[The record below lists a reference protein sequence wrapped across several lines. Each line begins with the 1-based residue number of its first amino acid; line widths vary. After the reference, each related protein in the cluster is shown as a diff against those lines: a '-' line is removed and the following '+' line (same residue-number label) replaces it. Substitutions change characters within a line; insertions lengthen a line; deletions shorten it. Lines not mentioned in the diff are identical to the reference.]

1 MNALNQ
7 TIMKKE
13 TLFTRIIGSMMT
25 AVLAMLGFTSC
36 EKEEL
41 MYGTPHGDFE
51 ISGMVTDEAGTPVDG
66 VRVISRTI
74 DVDEDSP
81 DVENG
86 YLTTYGCDTTYT
98 DSKGRYEL
106 DGQNTWLHEAM
117 VVVQDPKGVYESTY
131 EVVKLEYSGDR
142 HDWYMGEAKATAN
155 FRLKRSDDK
164 DAE

>member
-1 MNALNQ
+1 
-7 TIMKKE
+7 MKKE
-13 TLFTRIIGSMMT
+13 RLFTRFIGSLLT

-36 EKEEL
+36 DKETED

-51 ISGMVTDEAGTPVDG
+51 ISGLVTDEEGLPVNG

-74 DVDEDSP
+74 HVDEDYP

-98 DSKGRYEL
+98 DSKGRYKLE
-106 DGQNTWLHEAM
+106 DQNTWLREAM

-131 EVVKLEYSGDR
+131 EVVKLEYHGGD
-142 HDWYMGEAKATAN
+142 HDWYIGKAEATAN